1 MQKIYCGKIG
11 WEFMHLSDRNERNW
25 LLNKIEN
32 DSFRSTNKDHKI
44 KIFERLC
51 ENESFNLFCKEKFPT
66 AKRFGIEGCDTLIS
80 GLRHLVDST

>member
-1 MQKIYCGKIG
+1 
-11 WEFMHLSDRNERNW
+11 MHISNRNERNW

-32 DSFRSTNKDHKI
+32 DTFLQTSNDKKL

-51 ENESFNLFCKEKFPT
+51 ENESFNLFLKSKFPT

-80 GLRHLVDST
+80 GL